1 LFGVRKPQTA
11 RWASIHTTT
20 TMASSAQQDIF
31 AALRGGVSFKSQG
44 ANRTR
49 GAPLKKAALE
59 KKQAEAAAAAAAAA
73 AAGSAAR
80 DPPAFHS
87 HAHTTEELSALR
99 NARKIRVS
107 GAEAPSLLPDIAALA
122 AVPGCPEQLLANIA
136 ALGWTSLTNTQMQS
150 IPTLLD
156 DRDVLSCAPTGS
168 GKTGAFAIPLLIRL
182 LRKPARP
189 GADRSPRA
197 VILAPTRELA
207 TQIARETA
215 RLAKDTGISV
225 HSLAKEDDASVFADC
240 DVLVSTP
247 LRLAT
252 VITAQ
257 AGRLR
262 LAAVEI
268 LVVRPLQPTHTTTP
282 CVPPARQRARDDD
295 HNLYL
300 RTP

>member
-1 LFGVRKPQTA
+1 
-11 RWASIHTTT
+11 
-20 TMASSAQQDIF
+20 MASSAQQDIF

-59 KKQAEAAAAAAAAA
+59 KKQA

-225 HSLAKEDDASVFADC
+225 RSLAKEDDASVFADC

-268 LVVRPLQPTHTTTP
+268 LVVRRPPT
-282 CVPPARQRARDDD
+282 PADK
-295 HNLYL
+295 HHHPL
-300 RTP
+300 RTARPPKSTTR